1 MEYNYKNLFASQKE
15 KFIAI
20 LGRDYYS
27 SLLVE
32 EDLSDSAVIVS
43 DRRVYQIGR
52 LYEFGFRGHNGMLR
66 KSRGKKTVNL
76 EDVTGAISREVIKP
90 AAGSS
95 VIAFGILAVVLG
107 LLSDVLQSAIIMLVF
122 GTAVIVTGVILI
134 IRSKKRYLVVEYRG
148 GNMVLPVKFVSHS
161 ELDLFQGIVMTQKD
175 RAREDSQDFK
185 ICPNCSEKVEAQAK
199 VCPNC
204 GQEFKDMA
212 RENHGQ

>member
-20 LGRDYYS
+20 LGKDYYS

-32 EDLSDSAVIVS
+32 EDLSDSAVIIS

-52 LYEFGFRGHNGMLR
+52 LYEFGFRGHNGSLR
-66 KSRGKKTVNL
+66 RSSGKKTVNL
-76 EDVTGAISREVIKP
+76 EDVTAATSREVIKP

-95 VIAFGILAVVLG
+95 VIALGVLAVILG
-107 LLSDVLQSAIIMLVF
+107 LLSDVLQSTIIMRVI
-122 GTAVIVTGVILI
+122 GAVILAAGIFLILHS
-134 IRSKKRYLVVEYRG
+134 RRRYLIVEYRG

-175 RAREDSQDFK
+175 RAKDGSSDFK
-185 ICPNCSEKVEAQAK
+185 ICPNCAEKVDAQAK
-199 VCPNC
+199 VCSNC
-204 GQEFKDMA
+204 GQELKVDA
-212 RENHGQ
+212 LD